1 MYKKIRKWVKKLF
14 MNTYQ
19 AVIILGN
26 KKEKKSLFLKKRH
39 FGNERQ
45 RTKRQK
51 IAKDKERRKTYK
63 DNFNTAM
70 KDEDSR

>member
-1 MYKKIRKWVKKLF
+1 MYRYCDPMIGPHVH
-14 MNTYQ
+14 MGP
-19 AVIILGN
+19 I
-26 KKEKKSLFLKKRH
+26 KRH

>member
-1 MYKKIRKWVKKLF
+1 MKD
-14 MNTYQ
+14 
-19 AVIILGN
+19 
-26 KKEKKSLFLKKRH
+26 KELKDK
-39 FGNERQ
+39 
-45 RTKRQK
+45 K